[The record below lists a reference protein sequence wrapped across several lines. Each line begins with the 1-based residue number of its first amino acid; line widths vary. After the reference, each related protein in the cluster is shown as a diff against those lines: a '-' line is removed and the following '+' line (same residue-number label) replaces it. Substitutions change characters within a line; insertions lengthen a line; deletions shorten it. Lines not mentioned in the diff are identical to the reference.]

1 MAKYKLEIEYI
12 GTKYSGWQ
20 IQDNSPSIQQAIE
33 TAIFKFCGEKTECY
47 SAGRTDA
54 GVHAISMSAHIEL
67 SKEYDPYKILM
78 ATNFHLQST
87 NEDITILNV
96 KKVNDDFHARFSC
109 EKRYYIYKILNR
121 PSRPIIEQNR
131 VWWVYHPLD
140 VDFMHKVAQNL
151 IGKHDFSSFRASEC
165 QAQSPIKTLDEI
177 SITKHGDIIEIRIN
191 AKSFLHHQVR
201 NIVGTLEMV
210 GRHKLTEEDFIKIL
224 NAKDRTKA
232 GPTAPACGLYFERAE
247 YNEK

>member
-1 MAKYKLEIEYI
+1 MAKYKLDIEYV

-20 IQDNSPSIQQAIE
+20 IQEKSPSIQGAIE
-33 TAIFKFCGEKTECY
+33 DAIFKFCHHKTECY

-54 GVHAISMSAHIEL
+54 GVHAICMSAHIEL
-67 SKEYDPYKILM
+67 PDEYDPYKILM
-78 ATNFHLQST
+78 ATNFHLQQSG
-87 NEDITILNV
+87 EDISILNV
-96 KKVNDDFHARFSC
+96 TPISDDFHARFSC
-109 EKRYYIYKILNR
+109 KRRFYLYKILNR
-121 PSRPIIEQNR
+121 PIRSVIDSER
-131 VWWVYHPLD
+131 VWWVYHPLNTKL
-140 VDFMHKVAQNL
+140 MHSAAQNL

-165 QAQSPIKTLDEI
+165 QASSPIKTLDEI
-177 SITKHGDIIEIRIN
+177 TVSKTGDLIEIRTN

-210 GRHKLTEEDFIKIL
+210 GSGKITPDDFIKIL

-247 YNEK
+247 Y

>member
-1 MAKYKLEIEYI
+1 MTKYKLEIEYI

-20 IQDNSPSIQQAIE
+20 IQDDSPSIQGAIQN
-33 TAIFKFCGEKTECY
+33 AIFQFCGETTECY

-54 GVHAISMSAHIEL
+54 GVHAIRMPAHIEL

-78 ATNFHLQST
+78 ATNFHLQQS
-87 NEDITILNV
+87 NEDISILNV
-96 KKVNDDFHARFSC
+96 EKVPDDFHARFSC
-109 EKRYYIYKILNR
+109 KKRYYIYKILNR
-121 PSRPIIEQNR
+121 PTRPTIDNQR

-140 VDFMHKVAQNL
+140 TDLMDKVAQNL
-151 IGKHDFSSFRASEC
+151 IGLHDFSSFRASEC
-165 QAQSPIKTLDEI
+165 QAKSPFKTLDEI
-177 SITKHGDIIEIRIN
+177 SITKTGDLIEINVN

-210 GRHKLTEEDFIKIL
+210 GRHKLTEQQFIDIL

-232 GPTAPACGLYFERAE
+232 GPTAPAYGLYFKCAQ
-247 YNEK
+247 Y